1 MSPGGNMLQQAE
13 LKEELSK
20 LRALTEA
27 LRGYL

>member
-1 MSPGGNMLQQAE
+1 MLQQAE